1 MPGPASYSWVML
13 IRLGSVF
20 FLVSVVFWLWALFDS
35 LTSDASRIRN
45 LPKLVWVVV
54 VLLLFEVG
62 ALAWVVFGRPRAGQ
76 SNRNAGGMAGP
87 FGGRGEFGGFGRRG
101 PGSLSSGWPA
111 APRKTGQNRPPV
123 GPDDDPDFLRGL
135 K

>member
-1 MPGPASYSWVML
+1 LPGPASYSWVML
-13 IRLGSVF
+13 IRLGGVF
-20 FLVSVVFWLWALFDS
+20 FLVCVVFWLWALFDS

-76 SNRNAGGMAGP
+76 SNRNGAGGMAGP
-87 FGGRGEFGGFGRRG
+87 FGGFGQRGSRSTGTN
-101 PGSLSSGWPA
+101 WPA
-111 APRKTGQNRPPV
+111 VPRKGGPNRPPV

>member
-1 MPGPASYSWVML
+1 ML

-20 FLVSVVFWLWALFDS
+20 FLVSVIFWLWALFDS
-35 LTSDASRIRN
+35 LTSDASRIRV
-45 LPKLVWVVV
+45 LPKVVWVVL

-76 SNRNAGGMAGP
+76 PQRGGGRSADGARSPFSGFSGFGQRGTGSAGG
-87 FGGRGEFGGFGRRG
+87 
-101 PGSLSSGWPA
+101 SWPSP
-111 APRKTGQNRPPV
+111 PRKTGQNPPV

>member
-1 MPGPASYSWVML
+1 ML
-13 IRLGSVF
+13 IRFGGVF
-20 FLVSVVFWLWALFDS
+20 FLVCVVFWLWALFDT

-62 ALAWVVFGRPRAGQ
+62 ALAWVVFGRPRAGE
-76 SNRNAGGMAGP
+76 SNRRAAGGTAGP
-87 FGGRGEFGGFGRRG
+87 FGELGNLGRRG
-101 PGSLSSGWPA
+101 TGAVGSGWA
-111 APRKTGQNRPPV
+111 APGRTGRNHPPV

>member
-1 MPGPASYSWVML
+1 ML
-13 IRLGSVF
+13 IRLGGVF

-76 SNRNAGGMAGP
+76 PNRNAAGGAVGP
-87 FGGRGEFGGFGRRG
+87 FGGRGEFGNLGRRG
-101 PGSLSSGWPA
+101 TGSVGGGWPPV
-111 APRKTGQNRPPV
+111 PRKTGQKRPPV